1 MTNASYQAVVKQFRH
16 PRNAALQGTTN
27 AIRKA
32 RRVVKKAVQQG
43 RSERRG
49 ESYSLPY
56 VEPLSDAR
64 TLLADFFNTL
74 LGPAHALLRGSG
86 LKLTFTLQGGS

>member
-1 MTNASYQAVVKQFRH
+1 MPSEKPAGRSKK
-16 PRNAALQGTTN
+16 PS
-27 AIRKA
+27 RKA
-32 RRVVKKAVQQG
+32 AA
-43 RSERRG
+43 SEEA